1 MEISLNNIITLHR
14 GDTGKLEFDLILDRY
29 DSDFD
34 HLYLGFTEPNQPWEC
49 ALMKKI
55 AEIIPANTQGN
66 YKAVFTFNHE
76 DTENILPGKYYYEV
90 KLVRRSQTDVIGFE
104 TVETI
109 RSKTIFYI
117 I

>member
-14 GDTGKLEFDLILDRY
+14 GDTGKLEFDLTLDGY

-55 AEIIPANTQGN
+55 ANIIPANTQGD
-66 YKAVFTFNHE
+66 YKAVFNFNHE

-90 KLVRRSQTDVIGFE
+90 KLVRGDIEGINS
-104 TVETI
+104 VETI
-109 RSKTIFYI
+109 CSKTIFYI